1 VEVCLGRILLSAD
14 RQIANAAFVAGGA
27 IVSVWLNLLWVP
39 RFEVHG
45 AIYAGIVAYAAID
58 ILCIAALKRPLSG
71 AALLRMFLPLS
82 VAVAL
87 SSGVCAWLAQRDYT
101 MLPQAIAAAAVFV
114 SIAALSYRRRHVA
127 WSAA

>member
-1 VEVCLGRILLSAD
+1 VCLGRILLSAD

-27 IVSVWLNLLWVP
+27 IVSVLLYLLLVP
-39 RFEVHG
+39 RFEVRG
-45 AIYAGIVAYAAID
+45 AIYAGTAVYAAID
-58 ILCIAALKRPLSG
+58 IFCIAALKRPLGG
-71 AALLRMFLPLS
+71 AALFRTFLPLC

-87 SSGVCAWLAQRDYT
+87 ACGVCAWLAQRDYT
-101 MLPQAIAAAAVFV
+101 TLQQAVAAAAVFV